1 MVKDPIQV
9 VEELIDLFLKTR
21 LTTVIRKTDRLKTII
36 KDQKVLESLKDW
48 WFDKKGRSKQQKPR
62 VYSVEW

>member
-9 VEELIDLFLKTR
+9 VEELIDLTLKTG

-36 KDQKVLESLKDW
+36 KDQKVLESIKDW

>member
-1 MVKDPIQV
+1 VVKDPIQV
-9 VEELIDLFLKTR
+9 VEELIDLTLKTG

-36 KDQKVLESLKDW
+36 KDQKVLESIKDW